1 MTGFRVLVVDDEPL
15 AVAMVATLLKDDP
28 EVGQVTEC
36 SDPRLVAEL
45 IARHQ
50 PHILFLDI
58 EMPGVDGL
66 QLARSVD
73 EAGPVVVFITAF
85 SQYAARA
92 FDVSAIDYVLKP
104 FSDRRLREALERA
117 KRRVRERRL
126 GELANQ
132 VATLSAELNTE
143 KESRKETPA
152 PYLQRLAFK
161 IGDRSIVLKSSE
173 IVWVEAED
181 YYVLVHSKRGRHLV
195 RTPLA
200 SLEEQLD
207 PRTFVRVHRAA
218 IVNLDEIQEI
228 DQTDGTWLALSDG
241 SRVSVSRARK
251 RRVEELVGPR
261 LR

>member
-1 MTGFRVLVVDDEPL
+1 MTGFRILVVDDEPL
-15 AVAMVATLLKDDP
+15 ALAMVAALLKEDA
-28 EVGQVTEC
+28 EVSLVTEC
-36 SDPRLVAEL
+36 GDPRLVSEL
-45 IARHQ
+45 IVKHQ

-58 EMPGVDGL
+58 EMPAIDGL
-66 QLARSVD
+66 QLARTID
-73 EAGPVVVFITAF
+73 EAGPVIVFLTAF
-85 SQYAARA
+85 SHYAARA
-92 FDVSAIDYVLKP
+92 FDVSAVDYVLKP
-104 FSDRRLREALERA
+104 FSDQRLLEALERA

-126 GELANQ
+126 GELASQ
-132 VATLSAELNTE
+132 VASLSAELTPE
-143 KESRKETPA
+143 KESRAAAPA
-152 PYLQRLAFK
+152 PYLQRLTFK
-161 IGDRSIVLKSSE
+161 TGDRSVVLKSSE

-195 RTPLA
+195 RIPLA

-207 PRTFVRVHRAA
+207 PHSFVRVHRAA

-241 SRVSVSRARK
+241 SRVPVSRARK